1 MAVQLVTPVL
11 GARRVVITFVKQQHQ
26 EGRWTSSA
34 LGTMVQIVDYTKQ
47 DVAETIGKG
56 NVDSMFD
63 MIGESLYCVPVM
75 KRGGAL
81 SVSVWYVREK
91 SR

>member
-1 MAVQLVTPVL
+1 MPTPLCQTVLKAKQSFFPRGLSGTGSVAVQLVTPVL

-56 NVDSMFD
+56 NADSLFD
-63 MIGESLYCVPVM
+63 MISE
-75 KRGGAL
+75 
-81 SVSVWYVREK
+81 
-91 SR
+91 